1 MFNLKTATILLA
13 MGVLSATAA
22 PSVDTSADNNIM
34 ALNVPGSYNDRI
46 SSIRNLD
53 KNRFHCVW
61 YEHSNCGGRSYS
73 NQEDANLHDG
83 DGFFSDR
90 ISSWRCNTRQFRAA
104 AAGSEVVDVAEQ
116 Q

>member
-1 MFNLKTATILLA
+1 MFNLKTTILIA

-22 PSVDTSADNNIM
+22 PAMDTSSDSSIT

-61 YEHSNCGGRSYS
+61 YEHSNCGGRSYG

-83 DGFFSDR
+83 NGFFSDR
-90 ISSWRCNTRQFRAA
+90 ISSWRCNTRQFHT
-104 AAGSEVVDVAEQ
+104 AAGGSGAVELAEQ